1 MVLHFNGRYRKV
13 KECDFLEQAE
23 DELAKFHQNSCKPN
37 SVLVFPP
44 LKAHY
49 RFLIHQLVG
58 EDSRLHSVS
67 IGEGQQRRT
76 VVYFACARKTRRPD
90 QQLYAPGALRQ
101 ARWEQQ
107 EQKLSKEGA
116 VKREENEIISTD
128 NAAGADALSRSTVEE
143 FSDKCFGQECDS
155 RVDESKNVVDGT
167 KGSGNIQDQQRN
179 INCTSIQGISSG
191 SLGRDDINQIDG
203 KELKNEEVTTIARD
217 STMATSESAPCLTY
231 ITANNGSGSF
241 DSQFLNTESNGD
253 KFDEINYKGVIDGT
267 GSLQISSTCADRDNG
282 AAENSSAD
290 ASEDFKMLKNK
301 TCNGTDRMTLHNQCE
316 RASNET
322 LVNELN
328 QRQDDPLL
336 KASKGLLVKEKTN
349 HRNGIKSKV
358 PEDGK
363 VKSDRLSEVVAGVDA
378 NHDGIAKVGNDEIR
392 TVMKSVS
399 YSDVPMTYGSY
410 AVDCIM
416 EKIQNKI
423 IGPESVQQSALSS
436 SATQEYTESNFGT
449 NVLTLCEQMP
459 AAALTDTLQETSG
472 GRTVSKDYYPRDQ
485 HITVNRH
492 PQDVSE
498 NANRKFE
505 KTALTALALSDL
517 TGSYS
522 LRTRTEEVTDKVEV
536 GTSQVDYNSEG
547 KDTVNSANDRDTSSE
562 NTNTNCLV
570 EINREVETVSCDFGG
585 RNLDKMSD
593 GLEGNSEVMREN
605 IEASSGKVEDG
616 SDPNSVIYVSKTNN
630 EQKPETSKKKKSK
643 KDKSIKEKTD
653 EKTKSKEKGEK
664 KKKKE
669 KKGEKTEKSDKNTEE
684 SVNKGKK
691 LKATVLSDKQDERDL
706 NTCDREV
713 REELSTSTK
722 AGEKSQSNS
731 NDDGGDDSDNWESFY
746 DESGDCLNPEQLEEL
761 SRLTGIDNPEVQKTQ
776 YDFYSFTPRDVELDD
791 EEFGHIVEIY
801 NFSPD
806 LKTQDLMQALSMFR
820 SKGFDIKWV
829 DDTHA
834 LGIFSSHISAQEAIK
849 LCSSPLMKLRPVSQ
863 GTPESRKKAT
873 NCFEFLQ
880 PYKERPQ
887 TSKLLAD
894 RLVTGALGM
903 RSKLTREDRVKER
916 EKLKEAK
923 NKKQQEDR
931 KSVV

>member
-76 VVYFACARKTRRPD
+76 VVYFACVRSVIEMAQSPSTPQRTFFGRGRGRKTRRPD
-90 QQLYAPGALRQ
+90 QQLYVPGALRQ

-116 VKREENEIISTD
+116 VEREENEIISTD

-155 RVDESKNVVDGT
+155 QVDESKINVVDGT
-167 KGSGNIQDQQRN
+167 QGSGNIQDQQRN
-179 INCTSIQGISSG
+179 INCTSIRGISSG
-191 SLGRDDINQIDG
+191 SLGRDDVNQIDG

-217 STMATSESAPCLTY
+217 STMATCESAPRLTY

-241 DSQFLNTESNGD
+241 DSQFLNTETNGD
-253 KFDEINYKGVIDGT
+253 KFDDINYKGVIDGT

-290 ASEDFKMLKNK
+290 ASEDFKMLNNK
-301 TCNGTDRMTLHNQCE
+301 TCNGTDRMTLHNQFE
-316 RASNET
+316 RASNEN
-322 LVNELN
+322 LVSVLN
-328 QRQDDPLL
+328 QKQDDPLL
-336 KASKGLLVKEKTN
+336 KANKGLLVKETTN

-358 PEDGK
+358 TEDGE
-363 VKSDRLSEVVAGVDA
+363 VISDHLSEVAAVVDA
-378 NHDGIAKVGNDEIR
+378 NHDHGMAKVGNDEIR
-392 TVMKSVS
+392 PDMKSVS

-410 AVDCIM
+410 AVDCSM

-423 IGPESVQQSALSS
+423 IGPKSVQQSALLS

-459 AAALTDTLQETSG
+459 AAALTDSLQETSG
-472 GRTVSKDYYPRDQ
+472 GRT
-485 HITVNRH
+485 
-492 PQDVSE
+492 
-498 NANRKFE
+498 
-505 KTALTALALSDL
+505 
-517 TGSYS
+517 
-522 LRTRTEEVTDKVEV
+522 
-536 GTSQVDYNSEG
+536 
-547 KDTVNSANDRDTSSE
+547 
-562 NTNTNCLV
+562 
-570 EINREVETVSCDFGG
+570 
-585 RNLDKMSD
+585 
-593 GLEGNSEVMREN
+593 
-605 IEASSGKVEDG
+605 
-616 SDPNSVIYVSKTNN
+616 
-630 EQKPETSKKKKSK
+630 
-643 KDKSIKEKTD
+643 
-653 EKTKSKEKGEK
+653 
-664 KKKKE
+664 
-669 KKGEKTEKSDKNTEE
+669 
-684 SVNKGKK
+684 
-691 LKATVLSDKQDERDL
+691 
-706 NTCDREV
+706 
-713 REELSTSTK
+713 
-722 AGEKSQSNS
+722 
-731 NDDGGDDSDNWESFY
+731 
-746 DESGDCLNPEQLEEL
+746 L

-834 LGIFSSHISAQEAIK
+834 LGIFSSHISAEEAIK

-894 RLVTGALGM
+894 RLVTGALGI

-923 NKKQQEDR
+923 NKKQQEKIQKAQMWGD
-931 KSVV
+931 

>member
-1 MVLHFNGRYRKV
+1 MF
-13 KECDFLEQAE
+13 
-23 DELAKFHQNSCKPN
+23 
-37 SVLVFPP
+37 
-44 LKAHY
+44 
-49 RFLIHQLVG
+49 
-58 EDSRLHSVS
+58 
-67 IGEGQQRRT
+67 
-76 VVYFACARKTRRPD
+76 FAINRKTRRPD

-107 EQKLSKEGA
+107 EQKLSTEGA

-155 RVDESKNVVDGT
+155 QVDESKNVVDGT

-179 INCTSIQGISSG
+179 INCTSIQRISSG
-191 SLGRDDINQIDG
+191 SLGRGDINQIDG

-316 RASNET
+316 RASNEN

-336 KASKGLLVKEKTN
+336 EASKGLLVKEKTN

-358 PEDGK
+358 PEDGE

-449 NVLTLCEQMP
+449 NVLTPCEQMP
-459 AAALTDTLQETSG
+459 AAALTDSLQETSG

-485 HITVNRH
+485 DITVN
-492 PQDVSE
+492 
-498 NANRKFE
+498 
-505 KTALTALALSDL
+505 
-517 TGSYS
+517 
-522 LRTRTEEVTDKVEV
+522 RTRTEELTDKVEV

-585 RNLDKMSD
+585 RNLDKTSD

-616 SDPNSVIYVSKTNN
+616 SDPNSVIYVSKTDN

-746 DESGDCLNPEQLEEL
+746 DESGDCLNPEQLEE
-761 SRLTGIDNPEVQKTQ
+761 V
-776 YDFYSFTPRDVELDD
+776 
-791 EEFGHIVEIY
+791 
-801 NFSPD
+801 
-806 LKTQDLMQALSMFR
+806 
-820 SKGFDIKWV
+820 
-829 DDTHA
+829 
-834 LGIFSSHISAQEAIK
+834 
-849 LCSSPLMKLRPVSQ
+849 C
-863 GTPESRKKAT
+863 
-873 NCFEFLQ
+873 
-880 PYKERPQ
+880 
-887 TSKLLAD
+887 
-894 RLVTGALGM
+894 
-903 RSKLTREDRVKER
+903 
-916 EKLKEAK
+916 
-923 NKKQQEDR
+923 
-931 KSVV
+931 

>member
-1 MVLHFNGRYRKV
+1 MF
-13 KECDFLEQAE
+13 
-23 DELAKFHQNSCKPN
+23 
-37 SVLVFPP
+37 
-44 LKAHY
+44 
-49 RFLIHQLVG
+49 
-58 EDSRLHSVS
+58 
-67 IGEGQQRRT
+67 
-76 VVYFACARKTRRPD
+76 FAINRKTRRPD
-90 QQLYAPGALRQ
+90 QQLYVPGALRQ

-155 RVDESKNVVDGT
+155 QVDESKNVVDGT

-217 STMATSESAPCLTY
+217 STMATCESAPRLTY

-253 KFDEINYKGVIDGT
+253 KFDDINYKGVIDGT

-290 ASEDFKMLKNK
+290 ASEDFKMLNNK

-316 RASNET
+316 RASNVN

-336 KASKGLLVKEKTN
+336 KASKVLLVKEKTN

-358 PEDGK
+358 PEDGE
-363 VKSDRLSEVVAGVDA
+363 VKSDHLSEVVAGVDA
-378 NHDGIAKVGNDEIR
+378 NHDGMAKVGNDEIR

-410 AVDCIM
+410 AVDCNM

-449 NVLTLCEQMP
+449 NVLTQCEQMP
-459 AAALTDTLQETSG
+459 AAALTDSLKETSG
-472 GRTVSKDYYPRDQ
+472 GRTVSKDYYPGGQ

-492 PQDVSE
+492 PQDESE
-498 NANRKFE
+498 NANRKFD
-505 KTALTALALSDL
+505 KTALALSDL

-522 LRTRTEEVTDKVEV
+522 LRTCTEELTGKAEV

-562 NTNTNCLV
+562 NTNPTCLV
-570 EINREVETVSCDFGG
+570 EINREVETVSGDFGG
-585 RNLDKMSD
+585 RNLDKTSD

-616 SDPNSVIYVSKTNN
+616 SDPVPVIYVSKTSNQ
-630 EQKPETSKKKKSK
+630 QKPETSKKKKSK
-643 KDKSIKEKTD
+643 KDKSMKEKTD

-684 SVNKGKK
+684 SVIKGKK
-691 LKATVLSDKQDERDL
+691 LKAKVLSDKQDERDL
-706 NTCDREV
+706 NTCDRDV

-722 AGEKSQSNS
+722 AGEKKSQSNAS
-731 NDDGGDDSDNWESFY
+731 DDSGGDDSDNWESFY
-746 DESGDCLNPEQLEEL
+746 DESGDCLNPEQLEE
-761 SRLTGIDNPEVQKTQ
+761 V
-776 YDFYSFTPRDVELDD
+776 
-791 EEFGHIVEIY
+791 
-801 NFSPD
+801 
-806 LKTQDLMQALSMFR
+806 
-820 SKGFDIKWV
+820 
-829 DDTHA
+829 
-834 LGIFSSHISAQEAIK
+834 
-849 LCSSPLMKLRPVSQ
+849 C
-863 GTPESRKKAT
+863 
-873 NCFEFLQ
+873 
-880 PYKERPQ
+880 
-887 TSKLLAD
+887 
-894 RLVTGALGM
+894 
-903 RSKLTREDRVKER
+903 
-916 EKLKEAK
+916 
-923 NKKQQEDR
+923 
-931 KSVV
+931 

>member
-1 MVLHFNGRYRKV
+1 M
-13 KECDFLEQAE
+13 
-23 DELAKFHQNSCKPN
+23 
-37 SVLVFPP
+37 
-44 LKAHY
+44 
-49 RFLIHQLVG
+49 
-58 EDSRLHSVS
+58 
-67 IGEGQQRRT
+67 
-76 VVYFACARKTRRPD
+76 
-90 QQLYAPGALRQ
+90 
-101 ARWEQQ
+101 
-107 EQKLSKEGA
+107 
-116 VKREENEIISTD
+116 
-128 NAAGADALSRSTVEE
+128 SRSTIE

-155 RVDESKNVVDGT
+155 QVDESKNVVDGT

-179 INCTSIQGISSG
+179 INCTSIQGISIG

-253 KFDEINYKGVIDGT
+253 KFDDINYKGVIDGT

-290 ASEDFKMLKNK
+290 ASEDFKMLNNK

-316 RASNET
+316 RASNVN

-336 KASKGLLVKEKTN
+336 KASKVLLVKEKTN
-349 HRNGIKSKV
+349 HCNGIKSKV
-358 PEDGK
+358 PEDGE
-363 VKSDRLSEVVAGVDA
+363 VKSDHLSEVVAGVDA
-378 NHDGIAKVGNDEIR
+378 NHDGMAKVGNDEIR

-410 AVDCIM
+410 AVDCNM

-449 NVLTLCEQMP
+449 NVLTQCEQMP
-459 AAALTDTLQETSG
+459 AAALTDSLKETSG
-472 GRTVSKDYYPRDQ
+472 GRTVSKDYYPRGQ

-492 PQDVSE
+492 PQDESE
-498 NANRKFE
+498 NANRKFD
-505 KTALTALALSDL
+505 KTALALSDL

-522 LRTRTEEVTDKVEV
+522 LRTCTEEVTDKAEV
-536 GTSQVDYNSEG
+536 GTSQGDYNSEG
-547 KDTVNSANDRDTSSE
+547 KDTVNSANGRDTSSE
-562 NTNTNCLV
+562 NTNPNCLV

-585 RNLDKMSD
+585 RNLDKTSD
-593 GLEGNSEVMREN
+593 GLEVYSEGMREN

-643 KDKSIKEKTD
+643 KDKSIKEKTG

-669 KKGEKTEKSDKNTEE
+669 KKGEKTEKKDKNTEE
-684 SVNKGKK
+684 SVNKGEK
-691 LKATVLSDKQDERDL
+691 LKAKVLSDKHDERDL
-706 NTCDREV
+706 NTCDRDV

-722 AGEKSQSNS
+722 AGEKKSQSNA

-746 DESGDCLNPEQLEEL
+746 DESGDCLNPEQLEE
-761 SRLTGIDNPEVQKTQ
+761 V
-776 YDFYSFTPRDVELDD
+776 
-791 EEFGHIVEIY
+791 
-801 NFSPD
+801 
-806 LKTQDLMQALSMFR
+806 
-820 SKGFDIKWV
+820 
-829 DDTHA
+829 
-834 LGIFSSHISAQEAIK
+834 
-849 LCSSPLMKLRPVSQ
+849 C
-863 GTPESRKKAT
+863 
-873 NCFEFLQ
+873 
-880 PYKERPQ
+880 
-887 TSKLLAD
+887 
-894 RLVTGALGM
+894 
-903 RSKLTREDRVKER
+903 
-916 EKLKEAK
+916 
-923 NKKQQEDR
+923 
-931 KSVV
+931 

>member
-1 MVLHFNGRYRKV
+1 MF
-13 KECDFLEQAE
+13 
-23 DELAKFHQNSCKPN
+23 
-37 SVLVFPP
+37 
-44 LKAHY
+44 
-49 RFLIHQLVG
+49 
-58 EDSRLHSVS
+58 
-67 IGEGQQRRT
+67 
-76 VVYFACARKTRRPD
+76 FAINRKTRRPD
-90 QQLYAPGALRQ
+90 QQLYVPGALRQ

-155 RVDESKNVVDGT
+155 QVDESKNVVDGT
-167 KGSGNIQDQQRN
+167 QGSGNIQDQQKN

-217 STMATSESAPCLTY
+217 STMATCESAPCLTY

-253 KFDEINYKGVIDGT
+253 KFDDINYKGVIDGT

-290 ASEDFKMLKNK
+290 ASKDFKMLNNK
-301 TCNGTDRMTLHNQCE
+301 TCNGTDRMTLYNQCE
-316 RASNET
+316 RASNEN
-322 LVNELN
+322 LISVLN
-328 QRQDDPLL
+328 QKQDDPLL

-358 PEDGK
+358 PEDRE
-363 VKSDRLSEVVAGVDA
+363 VKSDHLSEVVAGVDA
-378 NHDGIAKVGNDEIR
+378 NHDGMAKVGNDEIR
-392 TVMKSVS
+392 TVIKSVS
-399 YSDVPMTYGSY
+399 YSDVPMTYGSH
-410 AVDCIM
+410 AVDCNM

-423 IGPESVQQSALSS
+423 TGPESVQQSALLS

-459 AAALTDTLQETSG
+459 ATALTDSLQETSG
-472 GRTVSKDYYPRDQ
+472 GRTVSKDYYSRDQ

-498 NANRKFE
+498 NANRKFD
-505 KTALTALALSDL
+505 KTALALSDL

-522 LRTRTEEVTDKVEV
+522 LRTCTEKVTDKAEV

-562 NTNTNCLV
+562 NTNPTCLV

-585 RNLDKMSD
+585 RNLDKTID
-593 GLEGNSEVMREN
+593 GLEGNSEGMREN

-616 SDPNSVIYVSKTNN
+616 SDPIPVIYVSKTNN

-643 KDKSIKEKTD
+643 KDKSMKEKTD
-653 EKTKSKEKGEK
+653 DKTKSKEKGEK
-664 KKKKE
+664 KKTKE

-691 LKATVLSDKQDERDL
+691 LKAKVLSDKHDERDL
-706 NTCDREV
+706 STCDRDV
-713 REELSTSTK
+713 REELSTSTE
-722 AGEKSQSNS
+722 AGEKKSQSNAS
-731 NDDGGDDSDNWESFY
+731 DDGGGDDSDNWESFY
-746 DESGDCLNPEQLEEL
+746 DESGDCLNPEQLEE
-761 SRLTGIDNPEVQKTQ
+761 V
-776 YDFYSFTPRDVELDD
+776 
-791 EEFGHIVEIY
+791 
-801 NFSPD
+801 
-806 LKTQDLMQALSMFR
+806 
-820 SKGFDIKWV
+820 
-829 DDTHA
+829 
-834 LGIFSSHISAQEAIK
+834 
-849 LCSSPLMKLRPVSQ
+849 C
-863 GTPESRKKAT
+863 
-873 NCFEFLQ
+873 
-880 PYKERPQ
+880 
-887 TSKLLAD
+887 
-894 RLVTGALGM
+894 
-903 RSKLTREDRVKER
+903 
-916 EKLKEAK
+916 
-923 NKKQQEDR
+923 
-931 KSVV
+931 

>member
-1 MVLHFNGRYRKV
+1 MF
-13 KECDFLEQAE
+13 
-23 DELAKFHQNSCKPN
+23 
-37 SVLVFPP
+37 
-44 LKAHY
+44 
-49 RFLIHQLVG
+49 
-58 EDSRLHSVS
+58 
-67 IGEGQQRRT
+67 
-76 VVYFACARKTRRPD
+76 FAINRKTRRPD
-90 QQLYAPGALRQ
+90 QQLYVPGALRQ

-107 EQKLSKEGA
+107 PFEQKLSKEGA

-128 NAAGADALSRSTVEE
+128 NAAGADALSRSTAEE

-155 RVDESKNVVDGT
+155 KVDESKNVVDGT
-167 KGSGNIQDQQRN
+167 LGSGNIQDQQRN
-179 INCTSIQGISSG
+179 INCASIRGISSG

-203 KELKNEEVTTIARD
+203 KELKNEEVTTIIARD
-217 STMATSESAPCLTY
+217 STMVTCERAPHLTY
-231 ITANNGSGSF
+231 ITANNASGSF

-253 KFDEINYKGVIDGT
+253 KFDDISYKGVIDGT

-282 AAENSSAD
+282 AAENLSAD
-290 ASEDFKMLKNK
+290 ASEDFKMLNNK

-316 RASNET
+316 RASNEN

-349 HRNGIKSKV
+349 HHNGMKSKV
-358 PEDGK
+358 PEDGE
-363 VKSDRLSEVVAGVDA
+363 VKSDHLSEVVAGVDA
-378 NHDGIAKVGNDEIR
+378 NHDGMAKVGNDEIR

-410 AVDCIM
+410 AVDCNM

-423 IGPESVQQSALSS
+423 IGPESVQQSALLS

-459 AAALTDTLQETSG
+459 AAALTDSLQETSG

-498 NANRKFE
+498 NVNWKFD
-505 KTALTALALSDL
+505 KTALALSDL

-522 LRTRTEEVTDKVEV
+522 LRTCTEELTDKAEV

-547 KDTVNSANDRDTSSE
+547 KDTVNSANDRDTSE
-562 NTNTNCLV
+562 NTNPTCLV
-570 EINREVETVSCDFGG
+570 EINREVETVSGDFGG
-585 RNLDKMSD
+585 RNLDKTSD
-593 GLEGNSEVMREN
+593 GLEGNSEEMREN

-616 SDPNSVIYVSKTNN
+616 SDPIPVIYVSKTNN

-643 KDKSIKEKTD
+643 KDKSMKEKTD

-691 LKATVLSDKQDERDL
+691 LKAKVLSDKHDERDL
-706 NTCDREV
+706 NTCDTDV

-722 AGEKSQSNS
+722 AGEKKSQSNAS
-731 NDDGGDDSDNWESFY
+731 DDGGDDSDNWESFY
-746 DESGDCLNPEQLEEL
+746 DESGDCLNPEQLEE
-761 SRLTGIDNPEVQKTQ
+761 V
-776 YDFYSFTPRDVELDD
+776 
-791 EEFGHIVEIY
+791 
-801 NFSPD
+801 
-806 LKTQDLMQALSMFR
+806 
-820 SKGFDIKWV
+820 
-829 DDTHA
+829 
-834 LGIFSSHISAQEAIK
+834 
-849 LCSSPLMKLRPVSQ
+849 C
-863 GTPESRKKAT
+863 
-873 NCFEFLQ
+873 
-880 PYKERPQ
+880 
-887 TSKLLAD
+887 
-894 RLVTGALGM
+894 
-903 RSKLTREDRVKER
+903 
-916 EKLKEAK
+916 
-923 NKKQQEDR
+923 
-931 KSVV
+931 

>member
-1 MVLHFNGRYRKV
+1 MF
-13 KECDFLEQAE
+13 
-23 DELAKFHQNSCKPN
+23 
-37 SVLVFPP
+37 
-44 LKAHY
+44 
-49 RFLIHQLVG
+49 
-58 EDSRLHSVS
+58 
-67 IGEGQQRRT
+67 
-76 VVYFACARKTRRPD
+76 FAINRKTRRPD
-90 QQLYAPGALRQ
+90 QQLYVPGALRQ

-107 EQKLSKEGA
+107 GQKLSKEGA

-155 RVDESKNVVDGT
+155 QVDESKNVVDGT
-167 KGSGNIQDQQRN
+167 KGSGNIQDQQKN

-217 STMATSESAPCLTY
+217 STMATCESAPRLTY

-241 DSQFLNTESNGD
+241 DSQFLNTESNGE
-253 KFDEINYKGVIDGT
+253 KFDDINYKGVIDGT

-316 RASNET
+316 RASNEN
-322 LVNELN
+322 LISVLN
-328 QRQDDPLL
+328 QKQDDPLL

-349 HRNGIKSKV
+349 HRNGIKPKV
-358 PEDGK
+358 PEDGE
-363 VKSDRLSEVVAGVDA
+363 VKSDRLTEVVAGVDA
-378 NHDGIAKVGNDEIR
+378 NHDGMAKVGNDEIR

-410 AVDCIM
+410 AVDWNM

-423 IGPESVQQSALSS
+423 IGPESVQQSALLSS
-436 SATQEYTESNFGT
+436 VTQEYTESNFGT

-459 AAALTDTLQETSG
+459 AAALTDSLQETSG

-498 NANRKFE
+498 NANRKFD
-505 KTALTALALSDL
+505 KTALALSDF

-522 LRTRTEEVTDKVEV
+522 LTRSEEVTDKAEV
-536 GTSQVDYNSEG
+536 GTSQADYNSEG

-562 NTNTNCLV
+562 NTNPTCLV

-585 RNLDKMSD
+585 RNLDKTID
-593 GLEGNSEVMREN
+593 GLEGNSEGMREN
-605 IEASSGKVEDG
+605 IEVSSGKVEDG
-616 SDPNSVIYVSKTNN
+616 SDPIPLIYVSKTNN

-653 EKTKSKEKGEK
+653 DKTKSKEKGEK

-691 LKATVLSDKQDERDL
+691 LKAKVLSDKHDERDL
-706 NTCDREV
+706 STCDRDV

-722 AGEKSQSNS
+722 AGEKKSQSNAS
-731 NDDGGDDSDNWESFY
+731 DDGGDDSDNWESFY
-746 DESGDCLNPEQLEEL
+746 DESGDCLNPEQREE
-761 SRLTGIDNPEVQKTQ
+761 V
-776 YDFYSFTPRDVELDD
+776 
-791 EEFGHIVEIY
+791 
-801 NFSPD
+801 
-806 LKTQDLMQALSMFR
+806 
-820 SKGFDIKWV
+820 
-829 DDTHA
+829 
-834 LGIFSSHISAQEAIK
+834 
-849 LCSSPLMKLRPVSQ
+849 C
-863 GTPESRKKAT
+863 
-873 NCFEFLQ
+873 
-880 PYKERPQ
+880 
-887 TSKLLAD
+887 
-894 RLVTGALGM
+894 
-903 RSKLTREDRVKER
+903 
-916 EKLKEAK
+916 
-923 NKKQQEDR
+923 
-931 KSVV
+931 

>member
-1 MVLHFNGRYRKV
+1 MF
-13 KECDFLEQAE
+13 
-23 DELAKFHQNSCKPN
+23 
-37 SVLVFPP
+37 
-44 LKAHY
+44 
-49 RFLIHQLVG
+49 
-58 EDSRLHSVS
+58 
-67 IGEGQQRRT
+67 
-76 VVYFACARKTRRPD
+76 FAINRKTRRPD
-90 QQLYAPGALRQ
+90 QQLYVPGALRQ

-128 NAAGADALSRSTVEE
+128 NAAGADSLSRSTVEE

-155 RVDESKNVVDGT
+155 QVDESKNVVDGT
-167 KGSGNIQDQQRN
+167 QGSGNIQDQQKN

-203 KELKNEEVTTIARD
+203 KELKSEEVTTIARD

-253 KFDEINYKGVIDGT
+253 KFDDINIYYKGVIDGT
-267 GSLQISSTCADRDNG
+267 GSLQISSTCADRVNG

-290 ASEDFKMLKNK
+290 ASEDFKMLNNK

-316 RASNET
+316 RASNEN

-349 HRNGIKSKV
+349 HRNGIKPKV
-358 PEDGK
+358 PEDGE
-363 VKSDRLSEVVAGVDA
+363 VKSDRLTEVVAGVDA
-378 NHDGIAKVGNDEIR
+378 NHDGMAKVGNDEIR

-399 YSDVPMTYGSY
+399 YSDVPVTYGSY
-410 AVDCIM
+410 AVDCNM

-423 IGPESVQQSALSS
+423 IGPESLQQSALLS

-449 NVLTLCEQMP
+449 NALTLCEQIP
-459 AAALTDTLQETSG
+459 AAALTDSLQETSG

-498 NANRKFE
+498 NANRKFD
-505 KTALTALALSDL
+505 KTALALSDL

-522 LRTRTEEVTDKVEV
+522 LRTCTEEVTDKAEV

-547 KDTVNSANDRDTSSE
+547 KDTVNSANDRDTSPE
-562 NTNTNCLV
+562 NTNPTCLV
-570 EINREVETVSCDFGG
+570 ELNRELETVSCEFGG
-585 RNLDKMSD
+585 RNLDKTID

-605 IEASSGKVEDG
+605 IEASSDKVEDG
-616 SDPNSVIYVSKTNN
+616 SDPIPVIYVSKTNN

-653 EKTKSKEKGEK
+653 DKTKSKEKGEK

-684 SVNKGKK
+684 SVNKGKRM
-691 LKATVLSDKQDERDL
+691 KAKVLSDKQDERDL

-746 DESGDCLNPEQLEEL
+746 DESGDCLNPEQLEE
-761 SRLTGIDNPEVQKTQ
+761 V
-776 YDFYSFTPRDVELDD
+776 
-791 EEFGHIVEIY
+791 
-801 NFSPD
+801 
-806 LKTQDLMQALSMFR
+806 
-820 SKGFDIKWV
+820 
-829 DDTHA
+829 
-834 LGIFSSHISAQEAIK
+834 
-849 LCSSPLMKLRPVSQ
+849 C
-863 GTPESRKKAT
+863 
-873 NCFEFLQ
+873 
-880 PYKERPQ
+880 
-887 TSKLLAD
+887 
-894 RLVTGALGM
+894 
-903 RSKLTREDRVKER
+903 
-916 EKLKEAK
+916 
-923 NKKQQEDR
+923 
-931 KSVV
+931 

>member
-1 MVLHFNGRYRKV
+1 MF
-13 KECDFLEQAE
+13 
-23 DELAKFHQNSCKPN
+23 
-37 SVLVFPP
+37 
-44 LKAHY
+44 
-49 RFLIHQLVG
+49 
-58 EDSRLHSVS
+58 
-67 IGEGQQRRT
+67 
-76 VVYFACARKTRRPD
+76 FAINRKTRRPD

-155 RVDESKNVVDGT
+155 QVDESKNVVDGT
-167 KGSGNIQDQQRN
+167 KGSGNIQDQQKN

-217 STMATSESAPCLTY
+217 STMATCESAPCLTY

-253 KFDEINYKGVIDGT
+253 KFDDINYKGVIDDT

-316 RASNET
+316 RASNEN
-322 LVNELN
+322 LISVLN
-328 QRQDDPLL
+328 QKQDDPLL

-349 HRNGIKSKV
+349 HRNGIKPKV
-358 PEDGK
+358 PEDGE
-363 VKSDRLSEVVAGVDA
+363 VKSDRLTEVVAGVDA
-378 NHDGIAKVGNDEIR
+378 NHDGMAKVGNDEIC

-410 AVDCIM
+410 AVDWNM

-423 IGPESVQQSALSS
+423 IGPESVQQSALLSS
-436 SATQEYTESNFGT
+436 VTQEYTESNFGT

-459 AAALTDTLQETSG
+459 ATALKDSLQETSG
-472 GRTVSKDYYPRDQ
+472 GRTVSKDYYSRDQ

-498 NANRKFE
+498 NANRKFD
-505 KTALTALALSDL
+505 KTALALSDL

-522 LRTRTEEVTDKVEV
+522 LRTCTEEVTDKAEV
-536 GTSQVDYNSEG
+536 GTSQADYNSEG

-562 NTNTNCLV
+562 NTNPTCLV

-585 RNLDKMSD
+585 RNLDKTSV
-593 GLEGNSEVMREN
+593 GLEGNSEGMREN
-605 IEASSGKVEDG
+605 IEVSSGKVEDG
-616 SDPNSVIYVSKTNN
+616 SEPIPLIYVSKTNS

-706 NTCDREV
+706 NTCDRDV

-722 AGEKSQSNS
+722 AGEKKSQSNAS
-731 NDDGGDDSDNWESFY
+731 DDGGGDDSDNWESFY
-746 DESGDCLNPEQLEEL
+746 DESGDCLNPEQLEE
-761 SRLTGIDNPEVQKTQ
+761 V
-776 YDFYSFTPRDVELDD
+776 
-791 EEFGHIVEIY
+791 
-801 NFSPD
+801 
-806 LKTQDLMQALSMFR
+806 
-820 SKGFDIKWV
+820 
-829 DDTHA
+829 
-834 LGIFSSHISAQEAIK
+834 
-849 LCSSPLMKLRPVSQ
+849 C
-863 GTPESRKKAT
+863 
-873 NCFEFLQ
+873 
-880 PYKERPQ
+880 
-887 TSKLLAD
+887 
-894 RLVTGALGM
+894 
-903 RSKLTREDRVKER
+903 
-916 EKLKEAK
+916 
-923 NKKQQEDR
+923 
-931 KSVV
+931 

>member
-1 MVLHFNGRYRKV
+1 MTT
-13 KECDFLEQAE
+13 
-23 DELAKFHQNSCKPN
+23 S
-37 SVLVFPP
+37 
-44 LKAHY
+44 
-49 RFLIHQLVG
+49 FLIF
-58 EDSRLHSVS
+58 
-67 IGEGQQRRT
+67 
-76 VVYFACARKTRRPD
+76 FAINRKTRQPD

-101 ARWEQQ
+101 ARSEQQ
-107 EQKLSKEGA
+107 EQKLSREGA

-155 RVDESKNVVDGT
+155 HVDESKNVVDGT

-231 ITANNGSGSF
+231 IPANNGSGSF

-290 ASEDFKMLKNK
+290 ASEDFKILNNK
-301 TCNGTDRMTLHNQCE
+301 TCNGIDRMTLHNQCE
-316 RASNET
+316 RASNEN

-328 QRQDDPLL
+328 QRRDDPLL
-336 KASKGLLVKEKTN
+336 EASKGLLVKERTN

-358 PEDGK
+358 PEDGE

-410 AVDCIM
+410 AVDCNM

-423 IGPESVQQSALSS
+423 IGPDSVQQSALSS

-459 AAALTDTLQETSG
+459 AAALTDSLQETSG

-498 NANRKFE
+498 NADRKFD
-505 KTALTALALSDL
+505 KTALALSDL

-522 LRTRTEEVTDKVEV
+522 LRTCTEELTDKAEV

-562 NTNTNCLV
+562 NTNPTCLV

-585 RNLDKMSD
+585 RNLDKTSD

-643 KDKSIKEKTD
+643 KDKSMKEKTD

-691 LKATVLSDKQDERDL
+691 LKAKVLSDKQDERDL
-706 NTCDREV
+706 NTCDRDV

-722 AGEKSQSNS
+722 AGEKKSQSNAS
-731 NDDGGDDSDNWESFY
+731 DDSGGDDSDNWESFY
-746 DESGDCLNPEQLEEL
+746 DESGDCLNPEQLEE
-761 SRLTGIDNPEVQKTQ
+761 V
-776 YDFYSFTPRDVELDD
+776 
-791 EEFGHIVEIY
+791 
-801 NFSPD
+801 
-806 LKTQDLMQALSMFR
+806 
-820 SKGFDIKWV
+820 
-829 DDTHA
+829 
-834 LGIFSSHISAQEAIK
+834 
-849 LCSSPLMKLRPVSQ
+849 C
-863 GTPESRKKAT
+863 
-873 NCFEFLQ
+873 
-880 PYKERPQ
+880 
-887 TSKLLAD
+887 
-894 RLVTGALGM
+894 
-903 RSKLTREDRVKER
+903 
-916 EKLKEAK
+916 
-923 NKKQQEDR
+923 
-931 KSVV
+931 

>member
-1 MVLHFNGRYRKV
+1 MF
-13 KECDFLEQAE
+13 
-23 DELAKFHQNSCKPN
+23 
-37 SVLVFPP
+37 
-44 LKAHY
+44 
-49 RFLIHQLVG
+49 
-58 EDSRLHSVS
+58 
-67 IGEGQQRRT
+67 
-76 VVYFACARKTRRPD
+76 FAINRKTRRPD

-101 ARWEQQ
+101 ARSEQQ

-155 RVDESKNVVDGT
+155 QVDESKNVVDGT

-191 SLGRDDINQIDG
+191 SLGRDDTNQIDG
-203 KELKNEEVTTIARD
+203 KELKNKEVTTIARD
-217 STMATSESAPCLTY
+217 STMATCESAPCLTY

-290 ASEDFKMLKNK
+290 ASEDFKILNNK
-301 TCNGTDRMTLHNQCE
+301 TCNGIDRMTLHNQCE
-316 RASNET
+316 RASNEN

-336 KASKGLLVKEKTN
+336 KGSKGLLVKEKTN

-358 PEDGK
+358 PDDGE
-363 VKSDRLSEVVAGVDA
+363 VKSDHLSEVVAGVDA
-378 NHDGIAKVGNDEIR
+378 NHDGMVKVGNDEIR

-410 AVDCIM
+410 AVDCNM

-423 IGPESVQQSALSS
+423 IGPDGVQQSALLS
-436 SATQEYTESNFGT
+436 SATQEYTGSNFGT

-459 AAALTDTLQETSG
+459 AAALTDSLQETSG

-498 NANRKFE
+498 NANRKFD
-505 KTALTALALSDL
+505 KTASALSDL

-522 LRTRTEEVTDKVEV
+522 LRTCTEELTDKAEV

-562 NTNTNCLV
+562 NTNPTCLV
-570 EINREVETVSCDFGG
+570 EINREVETVSGDFGG
-585 RNLDKMSD
+585 RNLDKTID
-593 GLEGNSEVMREN
+593 GLEGNSQGMREN

-616 SDPNSVIYVSKTNN
+616 SDPVPVIYVSKTSNQ
-630 EQKPETSKKKKSK
+630 QKPETPKKKKSK
-643 KDKSIKEKTD
+643 KDKSMKEKTD

-691 LKATVLSDKQDERDL
+691 LKAKVLSDKQDERDL
-706 NTCDREV
+706 NTCDRDV

-722 AGEKSQSNS
+722 AGEKKSQSNAS
-731 NDDGGDDSDNWESFY
+731 DDSGGDDSDNWESFY
-746 DESGDCLNPEQLEEL
+746 DESGDCLNPEQLEE
-761 SRLTGIDNPEVQKTQ
+761 V
-776 YDFYSFTPRDVELDD
+776 
-791 EEFGHIVEIY
+791 
-801 NFSPD
+801 
-806 LKTQDLMQALSMFR
+806 
-820 SKGFDIKWV
+820 
-829 DDTHA
+829 
-834 LGIFSSHISAQEAIK
+834 
-849 LCSSPLMKLRPVSQ
+849 C
-863 GTPESRKKAT
+863 
-873 NCFEFLQ
+873 
-880 PYKERPQ
+880 
-887 TSKLLAD
+887 
-894 RLVTGALGM
+894 
-903 RSKLTREDRVKER
+903 
-916 EKLKEAK
+916 
-923 NKKQQEDR
+923 
-931 KSVV
+931 

>member
-1 MVLHFNGRYRKV
+1 MF
-13 KECDFLEQAE
+13 
-23 DELAKFHQNSCKPN
+23 
-37 SVLVFPP
+37 
-44 LKAHY
+44 
-49 RFLIHQLVG
+49 
-58 EDSRLHSVS
+58 
-67 IGEGQQRRT
+67 
-76 VVYFACARKTRRPD
+76 FAINRKTRRPD

-116 VKREENEIISTD
+116 VKREEDEIISTD

-155 RVDESKNVVDGT
+155 QVDESKNVVDGT
-167 KGSGNIQDQQRN
+167 KGSGNIQDQQKN

-217 STMATSESAPCLTY
+217 STMATCESAPCLTY

-241 DSQFLNTESNGD
+241 DSQFLNTESNGE
-253 KFDEINYKGVIDGT
+253 KFDDINYKGVIDGT

-316 RASNET
+316 RASNEN
-322 LVNELN
+322 LISVLN
-328 QRQDDPLL
+328 QKQDDPLL

-349 HRNGIKSKV
+349 HRNGIKPKV
-358 PEDGK
+358 PEDGE
-363 VKSDRLSEVVAGVDA
+363 VKSDRLTEVVAGVDA
-378 NHDGIAKVGNDEIR
+378 NHDGMAKVGNDEIR

-399 YSDVPMTYGSY
+399 YSDVPVTYGSY
-410 AVDCIM
+410 AVDWNM

-423 IGPESVQQSALSS
+423 IGPESLQQSALLS

-449 NVLTLCEQMP
+449 NALTLCEQMP
-459 AAALTDTLQETSG
+459 AAALTDSLQETSG

-498 NANRKFE
+498 NANRKFD
-505 KTALTALALSDL
+505 KTALALSDF

-522 LRTRTEEVTDKVEV
+522 LTRTEEVTDKAEV

-562 NTNTNCLV
+562 NTNPTCLV
-570 EINREVETVSCDFGG
+570 ELNGELETVSSEFGG
-585 RNLDKMSD
+585 RNLDKTID

-605 IEASSGKVEDG
+605 IEASSDKVEDS
-616 SDPNSVIYVSKTNN
+616 SDPIPVIYVSKTNN

-653 EKTKSKEKGEK
+653 DKTKSKEKGEK

-706 NTCDREV
+706 NTCDRDV

-722 AGEKSQSNS
+722 AGEKKSQSNAS
-731 NDDGGDDSDNWESFY
+731 DDGGGDDSDNWESFY
-746 DESGDCLNPEQLEEL
+746 DESGDCLNPEQLEE
-761 SRLTGIDNPEVQKTQ
+761 V
-776 YDFYSFTPRDVELDD
+776 
-791 EEFGHIVEIY
+791 
-801 NFSPD
+801 
-806 LKTQDLMQALSMFR
+806 
-820 SKGFDIKWV
+820 
-829 DDTHA
+829 
-834 LGIFSSHISAQEAIK
+834 
-849 LCSSPLMKLRPVSQ
+849 C
-863 GTPESRKKAT
+863 
-873 NCFEFLQ
+873 
-880 PYKERPQ
+880 
-887 TSKLLAD
+887 
-894 RLVTGALGM
+894 
-903 RSKLTREDRVKER
+903 
-916 EKLKEAK
+916 
-923 NKKQQEDR
+923 
-931 KSVV
+931 

>member
-1 MVLHFNGRYRKV
+1 MF
-13 KECDFLEQAE
+13 
-23 DELAKFHQNSCKPN
+23 
-37 SVLVFPP
+37 
-44 LKAHY
+44 
-49 RFLIHQLVG
+49 
-58 EDSRLHSVS
+58 
-67 IGEGQQRRT
+67 
-76 VVYFACARKTRRPD
+76 FAINRKTRRPD
-90 QQLYAPGALRQ
+90 QQLYVPGALRQ

-155 RVDESKNVVDGT
+155 EVDESKNVVDGT
-167 KGSGNIQDQQRN
+167 QGSGNIQDEQRN

-217 STMATSESAPCLTY
+217 STMATCESAPRLTY
-231 ITANNGSGSF
+231 ITANNGSRSF

-253 KFDEINYKGVIDGT
+253 KFDDINYKGVINGT

-290 ASEDFKMLKNK
+290 ASEDFKMLNNK

-316 RASNET
+316 RASNVN

-336 KASKGLLVKEKTN
+336 KASKVLLVKEKTN

-358 PEDGK
+358 PEDGE
-363 VKSDRLSEVVAGVDA
+363 VKSDHLSEVVAGVDA
-378 NHDGIAKVGNDEIR
+378 NHDGMAKVGNDEIR

-410 AVDCIM
+410 AVDCNM

-423 IGPESVQQSALSS
+423 IGPESVQQSALLS
-436 SATQEYTESNFGT
+436 SATQEYTESNFGI
-449 NVLTLCEQMP
+449 NVLTQCEQMP
-459 AAALTDTLQETSG
+459 AAALTDSLKETSG
-472 GRTVSKDYYPRDQ
+472 GRTVSKDYYPRGQ

-492 PQDVSE
+492 PQDESE
-498 NANRKFE
+498 NANRKFD
-505 KTALTALALSDL
+505 KTALALSDL

-522 LRTRTEEVTDKVEV
+522 LRTCTEELTDKAEV
-536 GTSQVDYNSEG
+536 GTSQVDYNSES

-562 NTNTNCLV
+562 NTNPTCLV
-570 EINREVETVSCDFGG
+570 EINREVETVSGDFGG
-585 RNLDKMSD
+585 RNLDKTID
-593 GLEGNSEVMREN
+593 GLEGNSQGMREN

-616 SDPNSVIYVSKTNN
+616 SDPVPVIYVSKTSNQ
-630 EQKPETSKKKKSK
+630 QKPETSKKKKSK
-643 KDKSIKEKTD
+643 KDKSMKEKTD

-691 LKATVLSDKQDERDL
+691 LKAKVLSDKQDERDL
-706 NTCDREV
+706 NTCDRDV

-722 AGEKSQSNS
+722 AGEKKSQSNA

-746 DESGDCLNPEQLEEL
+746 DESGDCLNPEQLEE
-761 SRLTGIDNPEVQKTQ
+761 V
-776 YDFYSFTPRDVELDD
+776 
-791 EEFGHIVEIY
+791 
-801 NFSPD
+801 
-806 LKTQDLMQALSMFR
+806 
-820 SKGFDIKWV
+820 
-829 DDTHA
+829 
-834 LGIFSSHISAQEAIK
+834 
-849 LCSSPLMKLRPVSQ
+849 C
-863 GTPESRKKAT
+863 
-873 NCFEFLQ
+873 
-880 PYKERPQ
+880 
-887 TSKLLAD
+887 
-894 RLVTGALGM
+894 
-903 RSKLTREDRVKER
+903 
-916 EKLKEAK
+916 
-923 NKKQQEDR
+923 
-931 KSVV
+931 

>member
-1 MVLHFNGRYRKV
+1 M
-13 KECDFLEQAE
+13 
-23 DELAKFHQNSCKPN
+23 
-37 SVLVFPP
+37 
-44 LKAHY
+44 
-49 RFLIHQLVG
+49 
-58 EDSRLHSVS
+58 
-67 IGEGQQRRT
+67 
-76 VVYFACARKTRRPD
+76 
-90 QQLYAPGALRQ
+90 
-101 ARWEQQ
+101 
-107 EQKLSKEGA
+107 
-116 VKREENEIISTD
+116 
-128 NAAGADALSRSTVEE
+128 SRSTIEE

-155 RVDESKNVVDGT
+155 QVDESKNVVDGT

-217 STMATSESAPCLTY
+217 STMATCESAPCLTY
-231 ITANNGSGSF
+231 ITENNGSGSF
-241 DSQFLNTESNGD
+241 DSQFSNTESNGD
-253 KFDEINYKGVIDGT
+253 KFDDINYKGVIDGT
-267 GSLQISSTCADRDNG
+267 GRLQISSTCADRDNG
-282 AAENSSAD
+282 AAKNLSAD
-290 ASEDFKMLKNK
+290 ASEDFNMLNNK

-316 RASNET
+316 KASYEN

-349 HRNGIKSKV
+349 HCNGIKSKV
-358 PEDGK
+358 PEDGE
-363 VKSDRLSEVVAGVDA
+363 VKSDHLFEVVAGVDA
-378 NHDGIAKVGNDEIR
+378 NHDGMAKVGNDEIR

-410 AVDCIM
+410 AVDGSM

-459 AAALTDTLQETSG
+459 AAALTDSLQETSG

-498 NANRKFE
+498 NANRKFD
-505 KTALTALALSDL
+505 KTALTLSDL

-522 LRTRTEEVTDKVEV
+522 LTCTEEVTDKAEV

-562 NTNTNCLV
+562 NTNPTCLV

-653 EKTKSKEKGEK
+653 EKTKSKEKGCEK

-684 SVNKGKK
+684 SVDKGKK
-691 LKATVLSDKQDERDL
+691 LKAKVLSDKHDERDL
-706 NTCDREV
+706 NTYDRDM

-722 AGEKSQSNS
+722 AGEKKSQSNAS
-731 NDDGGDDSDNWESFY
+731 DDGGDDGDNWESFY
-746 DESGDCLNPEQLEEL
+746 DESGDCLNPEQLEE
-761 SRLTGIDNPEVQKTQ
+761 V
-776 YDFYSFTPRDVELDD
+776 
-791 EEFGHIVEIY
+791 
-801 NFSPD
+801 
-806 LKTQDLMQALSMFR
+806 
-820 SKGFDIKWV
+820 
-829 DDTHA
+829 
-834 LGIFSSHISAQEAIK
+834 
-849 LCSSPLMKLRPVSQ
+849 C
-863 GTPESRKKAT
+863 
-873 NCFEFLQ
+873 
-880 PYKERPQ
+880 
-887 TSKLLAD
+887 
-894 RLVTGALGM
+894 
-903 RSKLTREDRVKER
+903 
-916 EKLKEAK
+916 
-923 NKKQQEDR
+923 
-931 KSVV
+931 

>member
-1 MVLHFNGRYRKV
+1 MF
-13 KECDFLEQAE
+13 
-23 DELAKFHQNSCKPN
+23 
-37 SVLVFPP
+37 
-44 LKAHY
+44 
-49 RFLIHQLVG
+49 
-58 EDSRLHSVS
+58 
-67 IGEGQQRRT
+67 
-76 VVYFACARKTRRPD
+76 FAINRKTRRPD
-90 QQLYAPGALRQ
+90 QQLYVPGALRQ

-107 EQKLSKEGA
+107 GQKLSKEGA

-155 RVDESKNVVDGT
+155 QVDESKNVVDGT
-167 KGSGNIQDQQRN
+167 KGSGNIQDQQKN

-217 STMATSESAPCLTY
+217 STMATCESAPRLTY

-253 KFDEINYKGVIDGT
+253 KFDDINYKGVIDGT

-282 AAENSSAD
+282 TAENSSAD
-290 ASEDFKMLKNK
+290 ASEDFKMLNNK

-316 RASNET
+316 RASNVN

-336 KASKGLLVKEKTN
+336 KASKVLLVKEKTN

-358 PEDGK
+358 PEDGE
-363 VKSDRLSEVVAGVDA
+363 VKSDHLSEVVAGVDA
-378 NHDGIAKVGNDEIR
+378 NHDGMAKVGNDEIR

-410 AVDCIM
+410 AVDCNM

-423 IGPESVQQSALSS
+423 IGPESVQQSALLS

-449 NVLTLCEQMP
+449 NVLTQCEQMP
-459 AAALTDTLQETSG
+459 AAALTDSLKETSG

-498 NANRKFE
+498 NANRKFD
-505 KTALTALALSDL
+505 KTASALSDL

-522 LRTRTEEVTDKVEV
+522 LRTCTEELTDKAEV
-536 GTSQVDYNSEG
+536 GASQVDYNSEG

-562 NTNTNCLV
+562 NTNPTCLV

-585 RNLDKMSD
+585 RNLDKTID
-593 GLEGNSEVMREN
+593 GLEGNSEGMREN
-605 IEASSGKVEDG
+605 IEVSSGKVEDG
-616 SDPNSVIYVSKTNN
+616 SDPIPLIYVSKTNN

-653 EKTKSKEKGEK
+653 DKTKSKEKGEK

-691 LKATVLSDKQDERDL
+691 LKAKVLSDKHDERDL
-706 NTCDREV
+706 STCDRDV

-722 AGEKSQSNS
+722 AGEKKSQSNAS
-731 NDDGGDDSDNWESFY
+731 DDSGGDDSDNWESFY
-746 DESGDCLNPEQLEEL
+746 DESGDCLNPEQLEE
-761 SRLTGIDNPEVQKTQ
+761 V
-776 YDFYSFTPRDVELDD
+776 
-791 EEFGHIVEIY
+791 
-801 NFSPD
+801 
-806 LKTQDLMQALSMFR
+806 
-820 SKGFDIKWV
+820 
-829 DDTHA
+829 
-834 LGIFSSHISAQEAIK
+834 
-849 LCSSPLMKLRPVSQ
+849 C
-863 GTPESRKKAT
+863 
-873 NCFEFLQ
+873 
-880 PYKERPQ
+880 
-887 TSKLLAD
+887 
-894 RLVTGALGM
+894 
-903 RSKLTREDRVKER
+903 
-916 EKLKEAK
+916 
-923 NKKQQEDR
+923 
-931 KSVV
+931 

>member
-1 MVLHFNGRYRKV
+1 MF
-13 KECDFLEQAE
+13 
-23 DELAKFHQNSCKPN
+23 
-37 SVLVFPP
+37 
-44 LKAHY
+44 
-49 RFLIHQLVG
+49 
-58 EDSRLHSVS
+58 
-67 IGEGQQRRT
+67 
-76 VVYFACARKTRRPD
+76 FAINRKTRRPD

-101 ARWEQQ
+101 ARLEHQ

-155 RVDESKNVVDGT
+155 QVDESKNVVDGT

-203 KELKNEEVTTIARD
+203 KELKNKEVTTIARD
-217 STMATSESAPCLTY
+217 STMATCESAPCLTY

-290 ASEDFKMLKNK
+290 ASEDFKILNNK
-301 TCNGTDRMTLHNQCE
+301 TCNGIDRMTLHNQCE
-316 RASNET
+316 RASNEN

-336 KASKGLLVKEKTN
+336 KGSKGLLVKEKTN

-358 PEDGK
+358 PDDGE
-363 VKSDRLSEVVAGVDA
+363 VKSDHLSEVVAGVDA
-378 NHDGIAKVGNDEIR
+378 NHDGMVKVGNDEIR

-410 AVDCIM
+410 AVDCNM

-423 IGPESVQQSALSS
+423 IGPDSVQQSALLS
-436 SATQEYTESNFGT
+436 SATQEYTGSNFGT

-459 AAALTDTLQETSG
+459 AAALTDSLQETSG

-498 NANRKFE
+498 NANRKFD
-505 KTALTALALSDL
+505 KTASALSDL

-522 LRTRTEEVTDKVEV
+522 LRTCTEELTDKAEV

-562 NTNTNCLV
+562 NTNPTCLV
-570 EINREVETVSCDFGG
+570 EINREVETVSGDFGG
-585 RNLDKMSD
+585 RNLDKTSD

-616 SDPNSVIYVSKTNN
+616 SDPVPVIYVSKTSNQ
-630 EQKPETSKKKKSK
+630 QKPETSKKKKSK
-643 KDKSIKEKTD
+643 KDKSMKEKTD

-669 KKGEKTEKSDKNTEE
+669 KKDEKTEKSDKNTEE
-684 SVNKGKK
+684 SVTKGKK
-691 LKATVLSDKQDERDL
+691 LKAKVLSDKQDERDL
-706 NTCDREV
+706 NTCDRDV

-722 AGEKSQSNS
+722 AGEKKSQSNAS
-731 NDDGGDDSDNWESFY
+731 DDSGGDDSDNWESFY
-746 DESGDCLNPEQLEEL
+746 DESGDCLNPEQLEE
-761 SRLTGIDNPEVQKTQ
+761 V
-776 YDFYSFTPRDVELDD
+776 
-791 EEFGHIVEIY
+791 
-801 NFSPD
+801 
-806 LKTQDLMQALSMFR
+806 
-820 SKGFDIKWV
+820 
-829 DDTHA
+829 
-834 LGIFSSHISAQEAIK
+834 
-849 LCSSPLMKLRPVSQ
+849 C
-863 GTPESRKKAT
+863 
-873 NCFEFLQ
+873 
-880 PYKERPQ
+880 
-887 TSKLLAD
+887 
-894 RLVTGALGM
+894 
-903 RSKLTREDRVKER
+903 
-916 EKLKEAK
+916 
-923 NKKQQEDR
+923 
-931 KSVV
+931 

>member
-1 MVLHFNGRYRKV
+1 MF
-13 KECDFLEQAE
+13 
-23 DELAKFHQNSCKPN
+23 
-37 SVLVFPP
+37 
-44 LKAHY
+44 
-49 RFLIHQLVG
+49 
-58 EDSRLHSVS
+58 
-67 IGEGQQRRT
+67 
-76 VVYFACARKTRRPD
+76 FAINRKTRRPD

-155 RVDESKNVVDGT
+155 QVDESKNVVDGT
-167 KGSGNIQDQQRN
+167 KGSGNIQDQQKN

-217 STMATSESAPCLTY
+217 STMATCESAPCLTY

-253 KFDEINYKGVIDGT
+253 KFDDINYKGVIDGT

-290 ASEDFKMLKNK
+290 ASEDFKMLNNK
-301 TCNGTDRMTLHNQCE
+301 TCNGTDRMTLYNQCE
-316 RASNET
+316 RASNEN
-322 LVNELN
+322 LISVLN
-328 QRQDDPLL
+328 QKQDDPLL

-358 PEDGK
+358 PEDRE
-363 VKSDRLSEVVAGVDA
+363 VKSDHLSEVVAGVDA
-378 NHDGIAKVGNDEIR
+378 NHDGMAKVGNDEIR
-392 TVMKSVS
+392 TVIKSVS
-399 YSDVPMTYGSY
+399 YSDVPMTYGSH
-410 AVDCIM
+410 AVDCNM

-423 IGPESVQQSALSS
+423 IGPESVQQSALLS

-459 AAALTDTLQETSG
+459 ATALTDSLQETSG
-472 GRTVSKDYYPRDQ
+472 GRTVSKDYYSRDQ

-498 NANRKFE
+498 NANRKFD
-505 KTALTALALSDL
+505 KTALALSDL

-522 LRTRTEEVTDKVEV
+522 LRTCREEVTDKAEV

-547 KDTVNSANDRDTSSE
+547 KDTVNSANDRDTSSG
-562 NTNTNCLV
+562 NSNPTCLV

-585 RNLDKMSD
+585 RNLDKTID
-593 GLEGNSEVMREN
+593 GLEGNSEGMREN

-616 SDPNSVIYVSKTNN
+616 SDPIPVIYVSKTNN

-643 KDKSIKEKTD
+643 KDKSMKEKTD
-653 EKTKSKEKGEK
+653 DKTKSKEKGEK
-664 KKKKE
+664 KKTKE

-691 LKATVLSDKQDERDL
+691 LKAKVLSDKQDERDL
-706 NTCDREV
+706 NTCDRDV
-713 REELSTSTK
+713 REELSTSTE
-722 AGEKSQSNS
+722 AGEKKSQSNAS
-731 NDDGGDDSDNWESFY
+731 DDGGGDDSDNWESFY
-746 DESGDCLNPEQLEEL
+746 DESGDCLNPEQLEE
-761 SRLTGIDNPEVQKTQ
+761 V
-776 YDFYSFTPRDVELDD
+776 
-791 EEFGHIVEIY
+791 
-801 NFSPD
+801 
-806 LKTQDLMQALSMFR
+806 
-820 SKGFDIKWV
+820 
-829 DDTHA
+829 
-834 LGIFSSHISAQEAIK
+834 
-849 LCSSPLMKLRPVSQ
+849 C
-863 GTPESRKKAT
+863 
-873 NCFEFLQ
+873 
-880 PYKERPQ
+880 
-887 TSKLLAD
+887 
-894 RLVTGALGM
+894 
-903 RSKLTREDRVKER
+903 
-916 EKLKEAK
+916 
-923 NKKQQEDR
+923 
-931 KSVV
+931 

>member
-1 MVLHFNGRYRKV
+1 MTT
-13 KECDFLEQAE
+13 
-23 DELAKFHQNSCKPN
+23 S
-37 SVLVFPP
+37 
-44 LKAHY
+44 
-49 RFLIHQLVG
+49 FLIF
-58 EDSRLHSVS
+58 
-67 IGEGQQRRT
+67 
-76 VVYFACARKTRRPD
+76 FAINRKTRRPD

-155 RVDESKNVVDGT
+155 QVDESKNVVDGT

-203 KELKNEEVTTIARD
+203 KELKNKEVTTIARD
-217 STMATSESAPCLTY
+217 STMATCESAPCLTY

-290 ASEDFKMLKNK
+290 ASEDFKILNNK
-301 TCNGTDRMTLHNQCE
+301 TCNGIDRMTLHNQCE
-316 RASNET
+316 RASNEN

-336 KASKGLLVKEKTN
+336 KGSKGLLVKEKTN

-358 PEDGK
+358 PDDGE
-363 VKSDRLSEVVAGVDA
+363 VKSDHLSEVVAGVDA
-378 NHDGIAKVGNDEIR
+378 NHDGMAKVGNDEIR

-410 AVDCIM
+410 AVDCNM

-423 IGPESVQQSALSS
+423 IGPDSVQQSALLS
-436 SATQEYTESNFGT
+436 SATQEYTGSNFGT

-459 AAALTDTLQETSG
+459 AAALTDSLQETSG

-498 NANRKFE
+498 NANRKFD
-505 KTALTALALSDL
+505 KTALALSDF

-522 LRTRTEEVTDKVEV
+522 LTRSEEVTDKAEV
-536 GTSQVDYNSEG
+536 GTSQADYNSEG

-562 NTNTNCLV
+562 NTNPTCLV
-570 EINREVETVSCDFGG
+570 EINREVETVSGDFGG
-585 RNLDKMSD
+585 RNLDKTID
-593 GLEGNSEVMREN
+593 GLEGNSQGMREN

-616 SDPNSVIYVSKTNN
+616 SDPVPVIYVSKTSNQ
-630 EQKPETSKKKKSK
+630 QKPETSKKKKSK
-643 KDKSIKEKTD
+643 KDKSMKEKTD

-691 LKATVLSDKQDERDL
+691 LKAKVLSDKQDERDL
-706 NTCDREV
+706 NTCDRDV

-722 AGEKSQSNS
+722 AGEKKSQSNAS
-731 NDDGGDDSDNWESFY
+731 DDSGGDDSDNWESFY
-746 DESGDCLNPEQLEEL
+746 DESGDCLNPEQLEE
-761 SRLTGIDNPEVQKTQ
+761 V
-776 YDFYSFTPRDVELDD
+776 
-791 EEFGHIVEIY
+791 
-801 NFSPD
+801 
-806 LKTQDLMQALSMFR
+806 
-820 SKGFDIKWV
+820 
-829 DDTHA
+829 
-834 LGIFSSHISAQEAIK
+834 
-849 LCSSPLMKLRPVSQ
+849 C
-863 GTPESRKKAT
+863 
-873 NCFEFLQ
+873 
-880 PYKERPQ
+880 
-887 TSKLLAD
+887 
-894 RLVTGALGM
+894 
-903 RSKLTREDRVKER
+903 
-916 EKLKEAK
+916 
-923 NKKQQEDR
+923 
-931 KSVV
+931 

>member
-1 MVLHFNGRYRKV
+1 MF
-13 KECDFLEQAE
+13 
-23 DELAKFHQNSCKPN
+23 
-37 SVLVFPP
+37 
-44 LKAHY
+44 
-49 RFLIHQLVG
+49 
-58 EDSRLHSVS
+58 
-67 IGEGQQRRT
+67 
-76 VVYFACARKTRRPD
+76 FAINRKTRRPD

-101 ARWEQQ
+101 ARSEQQ

-155 RVDESKNVVDGT
+155 QVDESKNVVDGT

-191 SLGRDDINQIDG
+191 SLARDDINQIDG

-231 ITANNGSGSF
+231 LTANNGSGSF

-267 GSLQISSTCADRDNG
+267 GSLQISSTCADRDNE

-290 ASEDFKMLKNK
+290 ASEDFKILNNK
-301 TCNGTDRMTLHNQCE
+301 TCNGIDRMTLHNQCE
-316 RASNET
+316 RASNEN

-358 PEDGK
+358 PEDGE
-363 VKSDRLSEVVAGVDA
+363 VKSDHLSEVVAGVDA
-378 NHDGIAKVGNDEIR
+378 NHDGMAKVGNDEIR

-410 AVDCIM
+410 AVDCDM

-423 IGPESVQQSALSS
+423 IGPDSVQQSALLS
-436 SATQEYTESNFGT
+436 SATQEYTGSNFGT

-459 AAALTDTLQETSG
+459 AAALTDSLQETSG

-498 NANRKFE
+498 NANRKFD
-505 KTALTALALSDL
+505 KTALALSDL

-522 LRTRTEEVTDKVEV
+522 LRTCTEELTDKAEV

-562 NTNTNCLV
+562 NTNPTCLV
-570 EINREVETVSCDFGG
+570 EINREVETVSGDFGG
-585 RNLDKMSD
+585 RNLDKTID
-593 GLEGNSEVMREN
+593 GLEGNSEGMREN

-616 SDPNSVIYVSKTNN
+616 SDPVPVIYVSKTSNQ
-630 EQKPETSKKKKSK
+630 QKPETSKKKKSK
-643 KDKSIKEKTD
+643 KDKSMKEKTD

-691 LKATVLSDKQDERDL
+691 LKAKVLSDKQDERDL
-706 NTCDREV
+706 NTCDRDV
-713 REELSTSTK
+713 REEVSTSTK
-722 AGEKSQSNS
+722 AGEKKSQSNAS
-731 NDDGGDDSDNWESFY
+731 DDSGGDDSDNWESFY
-746 DESGDCLNPEQLEEL
+746 DESGDCLNPEQLEE
-761 SRLTGIDNPEVQKTQ
+761 V
-776 YDFYSFTPRDVELDD
+776 
-791 EEFGHIVEIY
+791 
-801 NFSPD
+801 
-806 LKTQDLMQALSMFR
+806 
-820 SKGFDIKWV
+820 
-829 DDTHA
+829 
-834 LGIFSSHISAQEAIK
+834 
-849 LCSSPLMKLRPVSQ
+849 C
-863 GTPESRKKAT
+863 
-873 NCFEFLQ
+873 
-880 PYKERPQ
+880 
-887 TSKLLAD
+887 
-894 RLVTGALGM
+894 
-903 RSKLTREDRVKER
+903 
-916 EKLKEAK
+916 
-923 NKKQQEDR
+923 
-931 KSVV
+931 

>member
-1 MVLHFNGRYRKV
+1 MF
-13 KECDFLEQAE
+13 
-23 DELAKFHQNSCKPN
+23 
-37 SVLVFPP
+37 
-44 LKAHY
+44 
-49 RFLIHQLVG
+49 
-58 EDSRLHSVS
+58 
-67 IGEGQQRRT
+67 
-76 VVYFACARKTRRPD
+76 FAINRKTRRPD
-90 QQLYAPGALRQ
+90 QQLYVPGALRQ

-143 FSDKCFGQECDS
+143 FSDKCFGRECDS
-155 RVDESKNVVDGT
+155 QVDESKNVVDGT
-167 KGSGNIQDQQRN
+167 QGSGNIQDQQKN

-217 STMATSESAPCLTY
+217 STMATCESAPRLTY

-253 KFDEINYKGVIDGT
+253 KFDDINYKGVIDGT

-290 ASEDFKMLKNK
+290 ASEDFKMLNNK
-301 TCNGTDRMTLHNQCE
+301 TCNGTDCMTLHNQCE
-316 RASNET
+316 RASNEN
-322 LVNELN
+322 LVSVLN
-328 QRQDDPLL
+328 QKQDESLL

-358 PEDGK
+358 PEDGE
-363 VKSDRLSEVVAGVDA
+363 VKSDHLSEVVAGVDA

-423 IGPESVQQSALSS
+423 IGPESVQQSALLS

-449 NVLTLCEQMP
+449 NALTLCEQIP
-459 AAALTDTLQETSG
+459 AAALTDSLQETSG

-485 HITVNRH
+485 NITVNRH

-498 NANRKFE
+498 NANRKFD
-505 KTALTALALSDL
+505 KTALALSDL

-522 LRTRTEEVTDKVEV
+522 LRTRTEEVTDKAEV

-562 NTNTNCLV
+562 NTNPTCLV
-570 EINREVETVSCDFGG
+570 ELNRELETVSCEFGG
-585 RNLDKMSD
+585 RNLDKTID

-605 IEASSGKVEDG
+605 IEASSDKLEDR
-616 SDPNSVIYVSKTNN
+616 SDPIPVIYVSKTNN

-653 EKTKSKEKGEK
+653 DKTKSKEKGEK

-691 LKATVLSDKQDERDL
+691 LKAKVLSDKHDERDL
-706 NTCDREV
+706 NTCDRDV

-722 AGEKSQSNS
+722 AGEKKSQSNAS
-731 NDDGGDDSDNWESFY
+731 DDGGGDDSDNWESFY
-746 DESGDCLNPEQLEEL
+746 DESGDCLNPEQLEE
-761 SRLTGIDNPEVQKTQ
+761 V
-776 YDFYSFTPRDVELDD
+776 
-791 EEFGHIVEIY
+791 
-801 NFSPD
+801 
-806 LKTQDLMQALSMFR
+806 
-820 SKGFDIKWV
+820 
-829 DDTHA
+829 
-834 LGIFSSHISAQEAIK
+834 
-849 LCSSPLMKLRPVSQ
+849 C
-863 GTPESRKKAT
+863 
-873 NCFEFLQ
+873 
-880 PYKERPQ
+880 
-887 TSKLLAD
+887 
-894 RLVTGALGM
+894 
-903 RSKLTREDRVKER
+903 
-916 EKLKEAK
+916 
-923 NKKQQEDR
+923 
-931 KSVV
+931 

>member
-1 MVLHFNGRYRKV
+1 MF
-13 KECDFLEQAE
+13 
-23 DELAKFHQNSCKPN
+23 
-37 SVLVFPP
+37 
-44 LKAHY
+44 
-49 RFLIHQLVG
+49 
-58 EDSRLHSVS
+58 
-67 IGEGQQRRT
+67 
-76 VVYFACARKTRRPD
+76 FAINRKTRRPD

-155 RVDESKNVVDGT
+155 QVDESKNVVDGT

-217 STMATSESAPCLTY
+217 STMATCESAPRLTY

-253 KFDEINYKGVIDGT
+253 KFDDINYKGVIDGT

-290 ASEDFKMLKNK
+290 ASEDFKMLNNK

-316 RASNET
+316 RASNVN

-336 KASKGLLVKEKTN
+336 KASKVLLVKEKTN

-358 PEDGK
+358 PEDGE
-363 VKSDRLSEVVAGVDA
+363 VKSDHLSEVVAGVDA
-378 NHDGIAKVGNDEIR
+378 NHDGMAKVGNDEIR

-410 AVDCIM
+410 AVDCNM

-449 NVLTLCEQMP
+449 NVLTQCEQMP
-459 AAALTDTLQETSG
+459 AAALTDSLKETSG
-472 GRTVSKDYYPRDQ
+472 GRTVSKDYYPGGQ

-492 PQDVSE
+492 PQDESE
-498 NANRKFE
+498 NANRKFD
-505 KTALTALALSDL
+505 KTALALSAL

-522 LRTRTEEVTDKVEV
+522 LRTCTEEVTDKAEV
-536 GTSQVDYNSEG
+536 GTSQGDYNSKG

-562 NTNTNCLV
+562 NTNPNCLV

-585 RNLDKMSD
+585 RNLDKTSD
-593 GLEGNSEVMREN
+593 GLEVYWEGMREN

-616 SDPNSVIYVSKTNN
+616 SDPIPVIYVSKTNN

-691 LKATVLSDKQDERDL
+691 LKAKVLSDKQDERDL
-706 NTCDREV
+706 NTCDRDV

-722 AGEKSQSNS
+722 AGEKKSQSNAS
-731 NDDGGDDSDNWESFY
+731 DDSGGDDSDNWESFY
-746 DESGDCLNPEQLEEL
+746 DESGDCLNPEQMEE
-761 SRLTGIDNPEVQKTQ
+761 V
-776 YDFYSFTPRDVELDD
+776 
-791 EEFGHIVEIY
+791 
-801 NFSPD
+801 
-806 LKTQDLMQALSMFR
+806 
-820 SKGFDIKWV
+820 
-829 DDTHA
+829 
-834 LGIFSSHISAQEAIK
+834 
-849 LCSSPLMKLRPVSQ
+849 C
-863 GTPESRKKAT
+863 
-873 NCFEFLQ
+873 
-880 PYKERPQ
+880 
-887 TSKLLAD
+887 
-894 RLVTGALGM
+894 
-903 RSKLTREDRVKER
+903 
-916 EKLKEAK
+916 
-923 NKKQQEDR
+923 
-931 KSVV
+931 

>member
-1 MVLHFNGRYRKV
+1 MF
-13 KECDFLEQAE
+13 
-23 DELAKFHQNSCKPN
+23 
-37 SVLVFPP
+37 
-44 LKAHY
+44 
-49 RFLIHQLVG
+49 
-58 EDSRLHSVS
+58 
-67 IGEGQQRRT
+67 
-76 VVYFACARKTRRPD
+76 FAINRKTRRPD
-90 QQLYAPGALRQ
+90 QQLYVPGALRQ

-107 EQKLSKEGA
+107 PFEQKLSKEGA

-143 FSDKCFGQECDS
+143 FSDRCFGQECDS
-155 RVDESKNVVDGT
+155 KVDESKNVVDGT
-167 KGSGNIQDQQRN
+167 QGSGNTQDQQRN
-179 INCTSIQGISSG
+179 INCTSIRGISSG

-217 STMATSESAPCLTY
+217 STMATCESAPRLTC
-231 ITANNGSGSF
+231 ITANNVSGSF

-253 KFDEINYKGVIDGT
+253 KFDDINYKGVINGT

-290 ASEDFKMLKNK
+290 ASEDFKMLNNK

-316 RASNET
+316 RASNEN

-349 HRNGIKSKV
+349 HRDGIKSKV
-358 PEDGK
+358 PEDGE
-363 VKSDRLSEVVAGVDA
+363 VKSDHLSEVVAGVDA
-378 NHDGIAKVGNDEIR
+378 NHDGMAKVGNDEIC

-399 YSDVPMTYGSY
+399 YSDVPMTFGSY
-410 AVDCIM
+410 AVDCNM

-423 IGPESVQQSALSS
+423 ICPESVQQSALLSS
-436 SATQEYTESNFGT
+436 LTQEYTESNFGT

-459 AAALTDTLQETSG
+459 AAALTDSLQETSA

-498 NANRKFE
+498 NANGKFD
-505 KTALTALALSDL
+505 KTALALSDL

-522 LRTRTEEVTDKVEV
+522 LRTCTEEVTDKAEV
-536 GTSQVDYNSEG
+536 GTSLVDYNSEG

-562 NTNTNCLV
+562 NTNPTCLV

-585 RNLDKMSD
+585 RNWDKMSD
-593 GLEGNSEVMREN
+593 GLEGNLEVMREN
-605 IEASSGKVEDG
+605 IEASSDKVDDG
-616 SDPNSVIYVSKTNN
+616 SDPIPVNVSKTDN
-630 EQKPETSKKKKSK
+630 EKTETSKKKKSK
-643 KDKSIKEKTD
+643 KDKSKEKTD

-669 KKGEKTEKSDKNTEE
+669 KKGEKTEKSDKNAEE

-691 LKATVLSDKQDERDL
+691 LKAKVLSDKHYERDL

-746 DESGDCLNPEQLEEL
+746 DESGDCLNPEHLEE
-761 SRLTGIDNPEVQKTQ
+761 V
-776 YDFYSFTPRDVELDD
+776 
-791 EEFGHIVEIY
+791 
-801 NFSPD
+801 
-806 LKTQDLMQALSMFR
+806 
-820 SKGFDIKWV
+820 
-829 DDTHA
+829 
-834 LGIFSSHISAQEAIK
+834 
-849 LCSSPLMKLRPVSQ
+849 C
-863 GTPESRKKAT
+863 
-873 NCFEFLQ
+873 
-880 PYKERPQ
+880 
-887 TSKLLAD
+887 
-894 RLVTGALGM
+894 
-903 RSKLTREDRVKER
+903 
-916 EKLKEAK
+916 
-923 NKKQQEDR
+923 
-931 KSVV
+931 

>member
-1 MVLHFNGRYRKV
+1 MTT
-13 KECDFLEQAE
+13 
-23 DELAKFHQNSCKPN
+23 S
-37 SVLVFPP
+37 
-44 LKAHY
+44 
-49 RFLIHQLVG
+49 FLIF
-58 EDSRLHSVS
+58 
-67 IGEGQQRRT
+67 
-76 VVYFACARKTRRPD
+76 FAINRKTRRPD

-101 ARWEQQ
+101 ARSEQQ

-155 RVDESKNVVDGT
+155 QVDESKNVVDGT

-203 KELKNEEVTTIARD
+203 KELKNKEVTTIARD
-217 STMATSESAPCLTY
+217 STMATCESAPCLTY

-290 ASEDFKMLKNK
+290 ASEDFKILNNK
-301 TCNGTDRMTLHNQCE
+301 TCNGIDRMTLHNQCE
-316 RASNET
+316 RASNEN

-336 KASKGLLVKEKTN
+336 KGSKGLLVKEKTN

-358 PEDGK
+358 PDDGE
-363 VKSDRLSEVVAGVDA
+363 VKSDHLSEVVAGVDA
-378 NHDGIAKVGNDEIR
+378 NHDGMAKVGNDEIR

-410 AVDCIM
+410 AVDCNM

-423 IGPESVQQSALSS
+423 IGPDSVQQSALLS
-436 SATQEYTESNFGT
+436 SATQEYTGSNFGT

-459 AAALTDTLQETSG
+459 AAALTDSLQETSG

-498 NANRKFE
+498 NADRKFD
-505 KTALTALALSDL
+505 KTALALSDL

-522 LRTRTEEVTDKVEV
+522 LRTCTEELTDKAEV
-536 GTSQVDYNSEG
+536 GTSQVDYNSES

-562 NTNTNCLV
+562 NTNPTCLV
-570 EINREVETVSCDFGG
+570 EINREVETVSGDFGG
-585 RNLDKMSD
+585 RNLDKTID
-593 GLEGNSEVMREN
+593 GLEGNSEGMREN

-643 KDKSIKEKTD
+643 KDKSMKEKTD

-691 LKATVLSDKQDERDL
+691 LKAKVLSDKQDERDL
-706 NTCDREV
+706 NTCDRDV

-722 AGEKSQSNS
+722 AGEKKSQSNAS
-731 NDDGGDDSDNWESFY
+731 DDSGGDDSDNWESFY
-746 DESGDCLNPEQLEEL
+746 DESGDCLNPEQLEE
-761 SRLTGIDNPEVQKTQ
+761 V
-776 YDFYSFTPRDVELDD
+776 
-791 EEFGHIVEIY
+791 
-801 NFSPD
+801 
-806 LKTQDLMQALSMFR
+806 
-820 SKGFDIKWV
+820 
-829 DDTHA
+829 
-834 LGIFSSHISAQEAIK
+834 
-849 LCSSPLMKLRPVSQ
+849 C
-863 GTPESRKKAT
+863 
-873 NCFEFLQ
+873 
-880 PYKERPQ
+880 
-887 TSKLLAD
+887 
-894 RLVTGALGM
+894 
-903 RSKLTREDRVKER
+903 
-916 EKLKEAK
+916 
-923 NKKQQEDR
+923 
-931 KSVV
+931 

>member
-1 MVLHFNGRYRKV
+1 MF
-13 KECDFLEQAE
+13 
-23 DELAKFHQNSCKPN
+23 
-37 SVLVFPP
+37 
-44 LKAHY
+44 
-49 RFLIHQLVG
+49 
-58 EDSRLHSVS
+58 
-67 IGEGQQRRT
+67 
-76 VVYFACARKTRRPD
+76 FAINRKTRRPD
-90 QQLYAPGALRQ
+90 QQLYVPGALRQ

-155 RVDESKNVVDGT
+155 EVDESKNVVDGT
-167 KGSGNIQDQQRN
+167 QGSGNIQDEQRN

-217 STMATSESAPCLTY
+217 STMATCESAPRLTY
-231 ITANNGSGSF
+231 ITANNGSRSF

-253 KFDEINYKGVIDGT
+253 KFDDINYKGVINGT

-290 ASEDFKMLKNK
+290 ASEDFKMLNNK

-316 RASNET
+316 RASNVN

-336 KASKGLLVKEKTN
+336 KASKVLLVKEKTN

-358 PEDGK
+358 PEDGE
-363 VKSDRLSEVVAGVDA
+363 VKSDHLSEVVAGVDA
-378 NHDGIAKVGNDEIR
+378 NHDGMAKVGNDEIR

-410 AVDCIM
+410 AVDCNM

-423 IGPESVQQSALSS
+423 IGPDSVQQSALLS
-436 SATQEYTESNFGT
+436 SATQEYTGSNFGT

-459 AAALTDTLQETSG
+459 AAALTDSLQETSG

-498 NANRKFE
+498 NADRKFD
-505 KTALTALALSDL
+505 KTALALSDL

-522 LRTRTEEVTDKVEV
+522 LRTCTEELTDKAEV
-536 GTSQVDYNSEG
+536 GTSQVDYNSES

-562 NTNTNCLV
+562 NTNPTCLV
-570 EINREVETVSCDFGG
+570 EINREVETVSGDFGG
-585 RNLDKMSD
+585 RNLDKTID
-593 GLEGNSEVMREN
+593 GLEGNSQGMREN

-616 SDPNSVIYVSKTNN
+616 SDPVPVIYVSKTSNQ
-630 EQKPETSKKKKSK
+630 QKPETSKKKKSK
-643 KDKSIKEKTD
+643 KDKSMKEKTD

-691 LKATVLSDKQDERDL
+691 LKAKVLSDKQDERDL
-706 NTCDREV
+706 NTCDRDV

-722 AGEKSQSNS
+722 AGEKKSQSNA

-746 DESGDCLNPEQLEEL
+746 DESGDCLNPEQLEE
-761 SRLTGIDNPEVQKTQ
+761 V
-776 YDFYSFTPRDVELDD
+776 
-791 EEFGHIVEIY
+791 
-801 NFSPD
+801 
-806 LKTQDLMQALSMFR
+806 
-820 SKGFDIKWV
+820 
-829 DDTHA
+829 
-834 LGIFSSHISAQEAIK
+834 
-849 LCSSPLMKLRPVSQ
+849 C
-863 GTPESRKKAT
+863 
-873 NCFEFLQ
+873 
-880 PYKERPQ
+880 
-887 TSKLLAD
+887 
-894 RLVTGALGM
+894 
-903 RSKLTREDRVKER
+903 
-916 EKLKEAK
+916 
-923 NKKQQEDR
+923 
-931 KSVV
+931 

>member
-1 MVLHFNGRYRKV
+1 MTT
-13 KECDFLEQAE
+13 
-23 DELAKFHQNSCKPN
+23 S
-37 SVLVFPP
+37 
-44 LKAHY
+44 
-49 RFLIHQLVG
+49 FLIF
-58 EDSRLHSVS
+58 
-67 IGEGQQRRT
+67 
-76 VVYFACARKTRRPD
+76 FAINRKTRRPD

-101 ARWEQQ
+101 ARSEQQ

-155 RVDESKNVVDGT
+155 QVDESKNVVDGT

-267 GSLQISSTCADRDNG
+267 GSLQISSTCTDRDNG

-290 ASEDFKMLKNK
+290 ASEDFKILNNK
-301 TCNGTDRMTLHNQCE
+301 TCNGIDRMTLHNQCE
-316 RASNET
+316 RASNEN

-336 KASKGLLVKEKTN
+336 KGSKGLLVKEKTN

-358 PEDGK
+358 PDDGE
-363 VKSDRLSEVVAGVDA
+363 VKSDHLSEVVAGVDA
-378 NHDGIAKVGNDEIR
+378 NHDGMAKVGNDEIR

-410 AVDCIM
+410 AVDCNM

-423 IGPESVQQSALSS
+423 IGPDSVQQSALLS
-436 SATQEYTESNFGT
+436 SATQEYTGSNFGT

-459 AAALTDTLQETSG
+459 AAALTDSLQETSG

-498 NANRKFE
+498 NADRKFD
-505 KTALTALALSDL
+505 KTALALSDL

-522 LRTRTEEVTDKVEV
+522 LRTCTEELTDKAEV
-536 GTSQVDYNSEG
+536 GTSQVDYNSES

-562 NTNTNCLV
+562 NTNPTCLV
-570 EINREVETVSCDFGG
+570 EINREVETVSGDFGG
-585 RNLDKMSD
+585 RNLDKTID
-593 GLEGNSEVMREN
+593 GLEGNSEGMREN

-616 SDPNSVIYVSKTNN
+616 SDPVPVIYVSKTSNQ
-630 EQKPETSKKKKSK
+630 QKPETSKKKKSK
-643 KDKSIKEKTD
+643 KDKSMKEKTD

-691 LKATVLSDKQDERDL
+691 LKAKVLSDKHDERDL
-706 NTCDREV
+706 NTCDRDM

-722 AGEKSQSNS
+722 AGEKKSQSNAS
-731 NDDGGDDSDNWESFY
+731 DDSGGDDSDNWESFY
-746 DESGDCLNPEQLEEL
+746 DESGDCLNPEQLEE
-761 SRLTGIDNPEVQKTQ
+761 V
-776 YDFYSFTPRDVELDD
+776 
-791 EEFGHIVEIY
+791 
-801 NFSPD
+801 
-806 LKTQDLMQALSMFR
+806 
-820 SKGFDIKWV
+820 
-829 DDTHA
+829 
-834 LGIFSSHISAQEAIK
+834 
-849 LCSSPLMKLRPVSQ
+849 C
-863 GTPESRKKAT
+863 
-873 NCFEFLQ
+873 
-880 PYKERPQ
+880 
-887 TSKLLAD
+887 
-894 RLVTGALGM
+894 
-903 RSKLTREDRVKER
+903 
-916 EKLKEAK
+916 
-923 NKKQQEDR
+923 
-931 KSVV
+931 

>member
-1 MVLHFNGRYRKV
+1 MF
-13 KECDFLEQAE
+13 
-23 DELAKFHQNSCKPN
+23 
-37 SVLVFPP
+37 
-44 LKAHY
+44 
-49 RFLIHQLVG
+49 
-58 EDSRLHSVS
+58 
-67 IGEGQQRRT
+67 
-76 VVYFACARKTRRPD
+76 FAINRKTRRPD

-155 RVDESKNVVDGT
+155 QVDESKNVVDGT

-267 GSLQISSTCADRDNG
+267 GSLQISSTCAGRDNG

-316 RASNET
+316 RASNEN

-336 KASKGLLVKEKTN
+336 EASKGLLVKEKTN

-358 PEDGK
+358 PEDGE

-459 AAALTDTLQETSG
+459 AAALTDSLQETSG

-498 NANRKFE
+498 NANRKFD

-562 NTNTNCLV
+562 KTNTNCLV

-585 RNLDKMSD
+585 RNLDKTSD

-691 LKATVLSDKQDERDL
+691 LKATVLCDKQDERDL

-746 DESGDCLNPEQLEEL
+746 DESGDCLNPEQLEE
-761 SRLTGIDNPEVQKTQ
+761 V
-776 YDFYSFTPRDVELDD
+776 
-791 EEFGHIVEIY
+791 
-801 NFSPD
+801 
-806 LKTQDLMQALSMFR
+806 
-820 SKGFDIKWV
+820 
-829 DDTHA
+829 
-834 LGIFSSHISAQEAIK
+834 
-849 LCSSPLMKLRPVSQ
+849 C
-863 GTPESRKKAT
+863 
-873 NCFEFLQ
+873 
-880 PYKERPQ
+880 
-887 TSKLLAD
+887 
-894 RLVTGALGM
+894 
-903 RSKLTREDRVKER
+903 
-916 EKLKEAK
+916 
-923 NKKQQEDR
+923 
-931 KSVV
+931 